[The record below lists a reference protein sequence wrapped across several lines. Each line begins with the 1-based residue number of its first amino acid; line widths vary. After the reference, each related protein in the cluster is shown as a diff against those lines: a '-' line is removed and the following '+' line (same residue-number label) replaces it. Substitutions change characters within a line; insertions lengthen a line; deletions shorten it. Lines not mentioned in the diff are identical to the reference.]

1 MRKTTKT
8 KAKSKAPVKAIAA
21 APAAPTTAVAVVAP
35 AAPPAATPQSYVADL
50 GSLERVLLQ
59 GDLAALNTD
68 DRVDYYRRVCATVGL
83 NPLTKPFE
91 YLTLDGKLVLYATRN
106 CSDQLCFIHR
116 LSVAIVSC
124 NEENELMIVRARVT
138 APDGRSNEAMG
149 VVDLK
154 GMSGKFRANAMM
166 RAETKAKRRAIMSMC
181 GLSFIDE
188 TEVEDVP
195 RVVTSDAG
203 NATLNR
209 MEAKHAPKIEQN
221 PSQAAAVFVQQEQ
234 STHPKDQ
241 NPPTHSVGT
250 HPPIDDN
257 PPTHSARQISS
268 APEDRREPANGETS
282 DDGEIIEHEEQKAPK
297 RNSAGTAYP
306 NPPDD
311 VIAHLKERRY
321 IKWLTWVEQLASD
334 GKVTNAEAFTQDFKA
349 VIGWVRKYGGAHWRR
364 CKAAFAA
371 LNITLED

>member
-1 MRKTTKT
+1 MTKTTKT
-8 KAKSKAPVKAIAA
+8 KAKGKAKTAKVEQPTQALTVTQ
-21 APAAPTTAVAVVAP
+21 PALPQ
-35 AAPPAATPQSYVADL
+35 TPQSLVSDL

-59 GDLAALNTD
+59 GDLSCLNAD
-68 DRVDYYRRVCATVGL
+68 DRIDYYRKVCATVGL

-91 YLTLDGKLVLYATRN
+91 YLVLDGKHVLYATRN
-106 CSDQLCFIHR
+106 CTDQLCFVHR
-116 LSVAIVSC
+116 LSVSIVSC

-138 APDGRSNEAMG
+138 APDGRQNEAMG

-166 RAETKAKRRAIMSMC
+166 RAETKAKRRAVLSMC

-195 RVVTSDAG
+195 RNIVSDAG

-209 MEAKHAPKIEQN
+209 MEAKHAPRVEQN
-221 PSQAAAVFVQQEQ
+221 PSQAAAVFVQREQ
-234 STHPKDQ
+234 STHPKDP
-241 NPPTHSVGT
+241 NPPTHSVET

-257 PPTHSARQISS
+257 PPTHSERQISS
-268 APEDRREPANGETS
+268 APEDRQEVATTS
-282 DDGEIIEHEEQKAPK
+282 DEGEIIEHVTTAKGSDAK

-306 NPPDD
+306 IPPDD

-321 IKWLTWVEQLASD
+321 MKWLTWAESIAAS
-334 GKVTNAEAFTQDFKA
+334 GEVLKPEAFANDFKS
-349 VIGWVRKYGGAHWRR
+349 VVGWVRKYGGAHWRR
-364 CKAAFAA
+364 CKAVFGSIG
-371 LNITLED
+371 ITLED

>member
-1 MRKTTKT
+1 MKKTTKT
-8 KAKSKAPVKAIAA
+8 KAKAKTKLATVEQPSTAVTVAQAPA
-21 APAAPTTAVAVVAP
+21 APAAPM
-35 AAPPAATPQSYVADL
+35 TPQSLVADL
-50 GSLERVLLQ
+50 GSLERILLQ
-59 GDLAALNTD
+59 GDLAGLNAD
-68 DRVDYYRRVCATVGL
+68 DRIDYYRKVCATVGL

-91 YLTLDGKLVLYATRN
+91 YLVLDGKLVLYATRN

-195 RVVTSDAG
+195 RNIVSDAG
-203 NATLNR
+203 NSTLSK
-209 MEAKHAPKIEQN
+209 MEAKHATPPKTEAPQ
-221 PSQAAAVFVQQEQ
+221 PVFVAREEVRVEAQAETQAE
-234 STHPKDQ
+234 
-241 NPPTHSVGT
+241 V
-250 HPPIDDN
+250 
-257 PPTHSARQISS
+257 RQISS
-268 APEDRREPANGETS
+268 SPEDRREPSQGTVT
-282 DDGEIIEHEEQKAPK
+282 DDGEIIEHEEPEQKAGSG
-297 RNSAGTAYP
+297 RNSAGVAYP
-306 NPPDD
+306 VPPDD

-321 IKWLTWVEQLASD
+321 MKWLAWLEQLAVD
-334 GKVTNAEAFTQDFKA
+334 GSIKSPDAFANDFKA
-349 VIGWVRKYGGAHWRR
+349 VPGWVRKYGGAHWRR
-364 CKAAFAA
+364 CKAAYQT
-371 LNITLED
+371 LGITLED